1 MKYSFTKPS
10 SKPFIFQDTKIWLTF
25 IIISI
30 SLMLGLN
37 QLLRLQIDLTNRSVT
52 FNNSKQRALQ
62 VEIENLKVNTEDINF
77 KYNFIENI
85 YSNNVVVK
93 DSIENLFEFVPRQ
106 ITLTNIKMTKDDLV
120 IQGTTPSKDI
130 YNYLLAIPLRS
141 IFEESSVDF
150 FTNTNGWYNFTS
162 ISRFESE
169 DNTNKK
175 EENN

>member
-1 MKYSFTKPS
+1 
-10 SKPFIFQDTKIWLTF
+10 
-25 IIISI
+25 
-30 SLMLGLN
+30 MLGLD
-37 QLLRLQIDLTNRSVT
+37 QLLRLQIDLTNRSAA

-62 VEIENLKVNTEDINF
+62 TEIANLKTNTEDINYKF
-77 KYNFIENI
+77 NFIENI
-85 YSNNVVVK
+85 YSNNIVVK
-93 DSIENLFEFVPRQ
+93 DSIENLFEFVPKQ
-106 ITLTNIKMTKDDLV
+106 ITLTSIKMTKDDLT

-169 DNTNKK
+169 DNMNKQ
-175 EENN
+175 EERN